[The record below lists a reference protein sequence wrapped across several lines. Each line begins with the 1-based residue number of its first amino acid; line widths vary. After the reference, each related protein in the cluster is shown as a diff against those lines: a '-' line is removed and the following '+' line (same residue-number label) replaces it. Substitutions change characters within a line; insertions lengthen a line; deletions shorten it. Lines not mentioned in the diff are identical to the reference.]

1 MGNIVT
7 RFGPTSIYV
16 WDKFT
21 IVVAQLDGTAYVLDT
36 DAKVVHAVFDTS
48 DEAIAYLRNYK
59 EVQNG

>member
-1 MGNIVT
+1 MANHVI
-7 RFGPTSIYV
+7 RYGPTSMYV

-21 IVVAQLDGTAYVLDT
+21 IVVAQLDGAAYVLDT
-36 DAKVVHAVFDTS
+36 ESKAVHAVFDTT